1 MQNARGQMARSM
13 FKMDRFRSFSRD
25 LQPVTAFAARSVK
38 DSLLEVIARE
48 FRPLRFAAEYLA
60 RAANKT
66 PRAAKNWL
74 SGVNAPDAEALIELM
89 ASCSSIA
96 DEVERLVAERRAA
109 REQEKCPGLKS
120 KSEGSDLADMQAP
133 HLPFV

>member
-1 MQNARGQMARSM
+1 M
-13 FKMDRFRSFSRD
+13 
-25 LQPVTAFAARSVK
+25 K

-48 FRPLRFAAEYLA
+48 FKPLRFATELLA

-74 SGVNAPDAEALIELM
+74 SGTNAPDAEALIELM

-96 DEVERLVAERRAA
+96 DEVERLVAERRVA
-109 REQEKCPGLKS
+109 REKEQCRGLHC
-120 KSEGSDLADMQAP
+120 GGADLASDGRQDRPRLSA
-133 HLPFV
+133 